1 MREYNIL
8 NLLIFEYA
16 MAMGLENPIITV
28 EGQYMLEG
36 LLSDL
41 NSTGA
46 DFLISK
52 YSKLNTTTE
61 SRNCNSIV
69 IDEEVSS
76 WLDENISEYDTC
88 FPVAP
93 EEDLILYG
101 LTKMME
107 DNGVKIIGS
116 SSDAV
121 LICSDKFRT
130 YEILKNDFP
139 LVKSEK
145 VYFSNLK
152 NYKNIFNNRNKKML
166 VKPADGVSCSGVRV
180 VQSYADFIKA
190 AANIKRMTRLPFLLL
205 QDYLEGRSTSVSI
218 LSTGK
223 KALPM
228 SLNLQDIKLNQDKLV
243 YTGGKVPYEHRLSDE
258 AKDISKK
265 AVESISGLKGY
276 VGVDLLLD
284 EANDTV
290 HILEINPRLTT
301 SYVALRR
308 LSNFNL
314 GESIINAVNGSLPSE
329 INIDGSVS
337 FKKGNDIIFK

>member
-1 MREYNIL
+1 M

-16 MAMGLENPIITV
+16 TAMGVDNPFITV
-28 EGQYMLEG
+28 EGQYILEG
-36 LLSDL
+36 LLTDL
-41 NSTGA
+41 NLTGA
-46 DFLISK
+46 DYLISR
-52 YSKLNTTTE
+52 YSKLNKNTIDE
-61 SRNCNSIV
+61 SRNCNPIM
-69 IDEEVSS
+69 IDEDVSN
-76 WLDENISEYDTC
+76 WLNENISDYDAC

-101 LTKMME
+101 LTKILE

-121 LICSDKFRT
+121 LTCSDKYKT
-130 YEILKNDFP
+130 YELLKNDFP

-152 NYKNIFNNRNKKML
+152 DYKNIFKGNNKML

-180 VQSYADFIKA
+180 VQSYADLIKG

-205 QDYLEGRSTSVSI
+205 QDYLEGMSTSVSI

-223 KALPM
+223 NALPV
-228 SLNLQDIKLNQDKLV
+228 SLNFQDIKLHQNKLV
-243 YTGGKVPYEHRLSDE
+243 YTGGKAPYEHRLSDE

-284 EANDTV
+284 EVNDTV
-290 HILEINPRLTT
+290 NILEINPRLTT

-314 GESIINAVNGSLPSE
+314 GEAIIKAVNGELPSK
-329 INIDGSVS
+329 ININGSMS
-337 FKKGNDIIFK
+337 FQKGNDIIFR